1 MHGGNPQTIINDT
14 VSLYLPDYERYF
26 DIVFL
31 SFSGGNSGGGFSY
44 SRKEVFPDHFSLGS
58 IEGRWIISLYE
69 GDPGNTMYEFLDG
82 LRYTY
87 YCVDENGCDSTY
99 WNSLDTS
106 DALPTINPY
115 TVDDSTLSIDLHF
128 GNIATYTMD
137 FRCDGEVVDFYYDD
151 DDNWEGLHSTM
162 FRVGYD
168 IDNCEEQQL
177 AIPSGI
183 SLPETFRL
191 HQNYPNPFNPITN
204 LKYELLDDAHVSIII
219 YDILGNIVNNL
230 VYTNQSSGYKT
241 VQWNGINNQ
250 GQSVS
255 AGVYLYCIEAD
266 NFKQT
271 RKMIL
276 LK

>member
-1 MHGGNPQTIINDT
+1 MVVLMENLFKKYTLLSILVIYPI
-14 VSLYLPDYERYF
+14 SLMGTD
-26 DIVFL
+26 
-31 SFSGGNSGGGFSY
+31 
-44 SRKEVFPDHFSLGS
+44 S
-58 IEGRWIISLYE
+58 IEGRWIIPLYE

-151 DDNWEGLHSTM
+151 DSWEGLHSTM

-168 IDNCEEQQL
+168 VDDCVEQQL
-177 AIPSGI
+177 SIPSGI

-204 LKYELLDDAHVSIII
+204 LKYELPDDAHVSIII
-219 YDILGNIVNNL
+219 YDILGNVVNNL
-230 VYTNQSSGYKT
+230 VNTNQSSGYKT

-255 AGVYLYCIEAD
+255 GGVYLYCIEAD
-266 NFKQT
+266 NFRQT

>member
-1 MHGGNPQTIINDT
+1 MVVLTENLFKKYTLLSILVIYPT
-14 VSLYLPDYERYF
+14 SLM
-26 DIVFL
+26 
-31 SFSGGNSGGGFSY
+31 GT
-44 SRKEVFPDHFSLGS
+44 GS
-58 IEGRWIISLYE
+58 IEGRWIIPVYE

-128 GNIATYTMD
+128 GNIVTYTMD

-162 FRVGYD
+162 FRVDYD
-168 IDNCEEQQL
+168 IDDCEEQQL

-204 LKYELLDDAHVSIII
+204 LKYELPDDAHVSIII

-230 VYTNQSSGYKT
+230 VYTCL
-241 VQWNGINNQ
+241 
-250 GQSVS
+250 
-255 AGVYLYCIEAD
+255 LYTSDAAD
-266 NFKQT
+266 EE
-271 RKMIL
+271 
-276 LK
+276 